1 MISKINKYVGQK
13 KNCELEIMDTI
24 HDEGL
29 QNFGSQA
36 NTLNPVNILEMTNF
50 GLLRLDI
57 EIKVTGIRL

>member
-1 MISKINKYVGQK
+1 
-13 KNCELEIMDTI
+13 MDTI

-57 EIKVTGIRL
+57 EIKVTGISL